1 MLNSLH
7 WLLCRMVGMGPEWK
21 PAVSWSDVV
30 AAWRVGEWWQLG
42 PAGPRSRANG
52 GGWRRRG
59 LLGLWYELCWLEGPL
74 GELGTPGRGGRGG
87 RREE

>member
-21 PAVSWSDVV
+21 PGVSWSDVV
-30 AAWRVGEWWQLG
+30 SAWQVGEWWQLRLDPG
-42 PAGPRSRANG
+42 AELMGEG
-52 GGWRRRG
+52 RRGRG
-59 LLGLWYELCWLEGPL
+59 LLGLWYELCWLEGSL
-74 GELGTPGRGGRGG
+74 GELGTPGRGGSGG